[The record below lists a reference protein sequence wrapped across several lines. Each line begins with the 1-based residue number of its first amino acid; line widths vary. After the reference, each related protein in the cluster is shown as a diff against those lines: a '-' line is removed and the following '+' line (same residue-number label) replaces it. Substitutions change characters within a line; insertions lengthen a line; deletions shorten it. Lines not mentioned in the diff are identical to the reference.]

1 MNYDFNVDFLSSP
14 HTEREASCRSLYSRD
29 NHFGGGSNRDMDED
43 DDIASCHPSRQSRFK
58 ELDSPLR
65 SQASIVGTIQGGHT
79 EKRPPGPPGPKGD
92 HASMV
97 PEGIATLK
105 PRSDPFEGIVDSR
118 KRKAYSEVYT
128 AFIGNPRKRDP
139 SHVKLL
145 EAGWAM
151 AKRVFHPPEAERW
164 PTKEANT
171 FMAKNLTLIPEQKM
185 ELESD
190 LNQEAFLKDFE
201 KNPS

>member
-1 MNYDFNVDFLSSP
+1 MMLK
-14 HTEREASCRSLYSRD
+14 
-29 NHFGGGSNRDMDED
+29 NH
-43 DDIASCHPSRQSRFK
+43 HPSRQSRFK
-58 ELDSPLR
+58 ELHTPFR

-79 EKRPPGPPGPKGD
+79 KKRPPRPLGQKGD
-92 HASMV
+92 HGSMV
-97 PEGIATLK
+97 QEGIVTLK

-118 KRKAYSEVYT
+118 KCKAYSEVYT
-128 AFIGNPRKRDP
+128 AFIGHPKRRDP

-171 FMAKNLTLIPEQKM
+171 FMAKNLTLIPEQNM
-185 ELESD
+185 ELEID
-190 LNQEAFLKDFE
+190 LTQTAFLKDF
-201 KNPS
+201 